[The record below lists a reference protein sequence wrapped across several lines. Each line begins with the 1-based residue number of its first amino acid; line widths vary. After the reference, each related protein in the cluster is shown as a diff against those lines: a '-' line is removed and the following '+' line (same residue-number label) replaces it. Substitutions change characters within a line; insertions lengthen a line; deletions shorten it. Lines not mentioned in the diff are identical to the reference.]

1 MSTEHPA
8 PAGEN
13 EEVARVREY
22 YRLVDASDVPG
33 LVSLFAD
40 EAVYRRPGYPPI
52 EGHAGLESFYLGERV
67 IERGRHTLDTV
78 VADGRKVAV
87 TGAFE
92 GDLKDGR
99 HVTLEFADVFVLD
112 PDRRFVRRDTY
123 FHTPLV

>member
-1 MSTEHPA
+1 MTAEHRDP
-8 PAGEN
+8 PGERDA
-13 EEVARVREY
+13 VARVREY

-52 EGHAGLESFYLGERV
+52 RGHAGLESFYRGERV

-99 HVTLEFADVFVLD
+99 HVSLEFADVFVLD
-112 PDRRFVRRDTY
+112 TDRRFVRRDTY